1 MITRAWI
8 KLLIYLKRK
17 EVNKLKLMKIISQ
30 HRRDFSGIYKCEGC
44 GNEEENSGY
53 DDRNFHDNVAPNWKC
68 EKCGKTSKESGV
80 ESRVSTKYSDF
91 EIV

>member
-1 MITRAWI
+1 M
-8 KLLIYLKRK
+8 KLVEKQD
-17 EVNKLKLMKIISQ
+17 Q
-30 HRRDFSGIYKCEGC
+30 HRRDYTGKYECESCKNIQIIRGC
-44 GNEEENSGY
+44 Y